1 MLENTLN
8 KFEGIMLSAHHH
20 RYFINK
26 LVTKILYIKNKT
38 MFEYAG
44 NYDCFTEHRK

>member
-8 KFEGIMLSAHHH
+8 KFDGTMLSAPHH

-44 NYDCFTEHRK
+44 NYDFFTEHRN